1 MGAYVGINDTARKI
15 TDGYIGIDGVARRL
29 FKGYVGDG
37 NGVARLIW
45 SCTDPMPDFLIDF
58 EGYITGTEESPTY
71 TLARWKGTL
80 NGEPSTEI
88 VIPDRD
94 CIIL

>member
-1 MGAYVGINDTARKI
+1 MSAYIGINGTARRT
-15 TDGYIGIDGVARRL
+15 TDGYIGIDGVARRI

-37 NGVARLIW
+37 NGIARLIW
-45 SCTDPMPDFLIDF
+45 AGTDPMPDFLIDF

-80 NGEPSTEI
+80 NGEASTEI
-88 VIPDRD
+88 VIPDRAD
-94 CIIL
+94 IIL